1 MAMATHVE
9 AIDRRNWDRSDFDRA
24 DFVRM
29 IVVPMCVGFL
39 FGWTSQAG
47 AEPDRR
53 LLSAVIWSALSVIG
67 WLTNDIPTRMVA
79 TALRQRGTPLVVTLL
94 AGYILAGPASI
105 ILNLTFGELFN
116 LSGFQ
121 RNGLE
126 MLRHL
131 TLADM
136 INSSFAPLALW
147 LSINLIAFRMS
158 GRLYGYN
165 YPDLPEVAAPPL
177 LPGTPVGR
185 AAQTTQGLDF
195 LRKVKPAVRGSV
207 YAIKAELH
215 YVRVYTDRGEDL
227 IHYRFSDAVSEMETF
242 AGLQVHRSWC
252 VASDEIVTNSSRHV
266 TLSNGM
272 DIPVGR
278 AYKASVRHGQSDI
291 GRPNA
296 LTRRSS

>member
-47 AEPDRR
+47 AESDRR
-53 LLSAVIWSALSVIG
+53 LLSAAIWSALSVIG

-79 TALRQRGTPLVVTLL
+79 QPLRQRGMPLVVTLL

-147 LSINLIAFRMS
+147 LSINLVAFRLW
-158 GRLYGYN
+158 GRLYGYL
-165 YPDLPEVAAPPL
+165 YAGLPEVATAPL
-177 LPGTPVGR
+177 LTGAQVGR
-185 AAQTTQGLDF
+185 VGQTTQGPDF
-195 LRKVKPAVRGSV
+195 LLKVKPAIRGPV

-252 VASDEIVTNSSRHV
+252 VATYEIVTNSSRHV

-272 DIPVGR
+272 EIPVGR
-278 AYKASVRHGQSDI
+278 AYKDSVRHCQRKFTS
-291 GRPNA
+291 
-296 LTRRSS
+296 